1 MKKLLT
7 VFIILILSM
16 TVFAGDAARKGTAG
30 ADQLLIP
37 VGARSIATGGAFN
50 SHFIGV
56 ESIYSNPAGLDR
68 MQGTEAMFN
77 FMNYIADIDVSYF
90 AIGAKTGIGSIALT
104 YKGINF
110 GDIPVTTNQNPDGTG
125 QFYSPSYF
133 VLGLTYSK
141 IITDRISAGANFSF
155 INEAIMNTGASG
167 WAIDFGVQYRFAP
180 NFSLGVAVK
189 NIGGNMEYT
198 GEDLKTKVEVPDA
211 ALGGGKGVYEV
222 DTEPF
227 QIPSYFEMSLG
238 YTFEFN
244 EDNDLSIGGVFRN
257 NNNLEDEIR
266 GGIEYNFLKTLYLR
280 GGYVYQID
288 LEDRANQ
295 ETYNWSVGAGVSF
308 DLMNSV
314 NIVFDYAFRNVENL
328 PSDNHVFT
336 LLLGVN

>member
-7 VFIILILSM
+7 VIMILVLSM

-30 ADQLLIP
+30 AEQLLIP
-37 VGARSIATGGAFN
+37 VGARTIATGGAFN

-68 MQGTEAMFN
+68 MMGTEAMFS
-77 FMNYIADIDVSYF
+77 FMNYIADINVSYF
-90 AIGAKTGIGSIALT
+90 AIGTQTGIGSIGLT
-104 YKGINF
+104 YKGIDF
-110 GDIPVTTNQNPDGTG
+110 GDIPITTNQNPDGTG
-125 QFYSPSYF
+125 QFYSPNYF

-141 IITDRISAGANFSF
+141 MITDRVSAGANFSL
-155 INEAIMNTGASG
+155 INETIMNTGASG

-180 NFSLGVAVK
+180 NFSLGVTVK

-198 GEDLKTKVEVPDA
+198 GEDLKTKVEVPGA

-227 QIPSYFEMSLG
+227 QIPSYFELALG

-244 EDNDLSIGGVFRN
+244 EDNGLSLGGVFRN
-257 NNNLEDEIR
+257 NNNLEDQIR
-266 GGIEYNFLKTLYLR
+266 GGLEYNFMNTFYIR
-280 GGYVYQID
+280 GGYVYTID
-288 LEDRANQ
+288 DSEA
-295 ETYNWSVGAGVSF
+295 TYNWSAGVGINF
-308 DLMNSV
+308 DIMNSV
-314 NIVFDYAFRNVENL
+314 NIIVDYAYRNVENF
-328 PSDNHVFT
+328 PTDNHVFT

>member
-7 VFIILILSM
+7 VFLILILSL

-30 ADQLLIP
+30 AEQLLIP
-37 VGARSIATGGAFN
+37 VGARSIATGGALG
-50 SHFIGV
+50 SHFYGV
-56 ESIYSNPAGLDR
+56 ESIYYNPAGLDR
-68 MQGTEAMFN
+68 MKGSEAMFN
-77 FMNYIADIDVSYF
+77 FMDYIADIDVSYF
-90 AIGAKTGIGSIALT
+90 AIATKLSIGSIGFT

-110 GDIPVTTNQNPDGTG
+110 GDIPITTNQNPDGTG

-141 IITDRISAGANFSF
+141 MITDRISAGANFNF
-155 INEAIMNTGASG
+155 INERIMQSGASG

-198 GEDLKTKVEVPDA
+198 GEDLKAKLEVPDA

-227 QIPSYFEMSLG
+227 QIPSYFELSLG
-238 YTFEFN
+238 YTLEFN
-244 EDNDLSIGGVFRN
+244 EDNDLSFGGLFRN
-257 NNNLEDEIR
+257 NNNLEDELR
-266 GGIEYNFLKTLYLR
+266 GGIEYNFMKTLYLR
-280 GGYVYQID
+280 GGYGYL
-288 LEDRANQ
+288 LENSDEA
-295 ETYNWSVGAGVSF
+295 TYNWSVGAGISF
-308 DLMNSV
+308 DIMNSV
-314 NIVFDYAFRNVENL
+314 NIVVDYAFRNVENF

-336 LLLGVN
+336 LLLGVQ